1 MEESSGRALT
11 PKALRTRERIL
22 EAALA
27 LFAEKGYEAT
37 TMRDV
42 AREAGA
48 SLGLA
53 YRYFASKEEFALALY
68 MGLAE
73 GSEEWARDGLIGGT
87 VAERFETA
95 MVAKLDQVS
104 PHRGPLAA
112 LLSRALDP
120 DSSISALGEGTA
132 AVREKMGGVFLEVV
146 RGASDAP
153 GEKQARELGNVLY
166 ALHLA
171 ILLYW
176 FHDRTPGARAT
187 RDLVG
192 SAREALR
199 YLRPALRLPPMSR
212 VLSWLA
218 GTVISKQDEIMKQST
233 STVRPN
239 AAEVAL
245 GDALEWGIQR
255 WVAWSGREA
264 RISEAPWLEG
274 PIGESR

>member
-1 MEESSGRALT
+1 VEGTSGLT
-11 PKALRTRERIL
+11 AKALRSRERIL
-22 EAALA
+22 GAALG
-27 LFAEKGYEAT
+27 LFAERGYEAT

-68 MGLAE
+68 TRLAE
-73 GSEEWARDGLIGGT
+73 ESEEWARDGLVGRT
-87 VAERFETA
+87 VAERFERA
-95 MVAKLDQVS
+95 MVVKLDQVS

-120 DSSISALGEGTA
+120 DSPISALGEDTA

-153 GEKQARELGNVLY
+153 GEKQSRELGNVLY

-176 FHDRTPGARAT
+176 FHDKSPEERAT
-187 RDLVG
+187 RELMG
-192 SAREALR
+192 SARDALR
-199 YLRPALRLPPMSR
+199 YLRPVLRLPPISH
-212 VLSWLA
+212 VLSRLA
-218 GTVISKQDEIMKQST
+218 G
-233 STVRPN
+233 
-239 AAEVAL
+239 AL
-245 GDALEWGIQR
+245 GDVGMNIAGSP
-255 WVAWSGREA
+255 AG
-264 RISEAPWLEG
+264 G
-274 PIGESR
+274 

>member
-1 MEESSGRALT
+1 VERVSGLT

-22 EAALA
+22 EAALR
-27 LFAEKGYEAT
+27 LFAERGYEAT

-42 AREAGA
+42 AREAGS

-68 MGLAE
+68 MRLAE
-73 GSEEWARDGLIGGT
+73 QSEGWVRGEIVGGT
-87 VAERFETA
+87 VAERFELA
-95 MVAKLDQVS
+95 MGVKLDQVS

-112 LLSRALDP
+112 LMTRALDP
-120 DSSISALGEGTA
+120 NSPISALGEGTA

-176 FHDRTPGARAT
+176 FHDQSPEARAT
-187 RDLVG
+187 RELVS
-192 SAREALR
+192 SARDALR
-199 YLRPALRLPPMSR
+199 YLRPALRVPPMSR
-212 VLSWLA
+212 VLSRLA
-218 GTVISKQDEIMKQST
+218 GSLGNVGM
-233 STVRPN
+233 N
-239 AAEVAL
+239 ATGTTA
-245 GDALEWGIQR
+245 
-255 WVAWSGREA
+255 
-264 RISEAPWLEG
+264 
-274 PIGESR
+274 GEPTGS

>member
-1 MEESSGRALT
+1 MEGSSERVLT
-11 PKALRTRERIL
+11 PKARRTRERIL

-68 MGLAE
+68 MRLAE
-73 GSEEWARDGLIGGT
+73 ESEDWARDGLAGGT
-87 VAERFETA
+87 VAERFERA
-95 MVAKLDQVS
+95 MLAKLDQVS
-104 PHRGPLAA
+104 SHRGPLAA
-112 LLSRALDP
+112 LLTRALDP
-120 DSSISALGEGTA
+120 NSRLSALGEGTA
-132 AVREKMGGVFLEVV
+132 AVREKMGSIFLEVV

-153 GEKQARELGNVLY
+153 GEKQVRELGNVLY

-176 FHDRTPGARAT
+176 FHDKSPDARAT
-187 RDLVG
+187 RELIG
-192 SAREALR
+192 SARDALR

-212 VLSWLA
+212 VLSGLA
-218 GTVISKQDEIMKQST
+218 G
-233 STVRPN
+233 
-239 AAEVAL
+239 AL
-245 GDALEWGIQR
+245 GDVGMNATSPTAQE
-255 WVAWSGREA
+255 SG
-264 RISEAPWLEG
+264 
-274 PIGESR
+274 GER

>member
-1 MEESSGRALT
+1 MEGSSERVLT
-11 PKALRTRERIL
+11 PKARRTRERIL

-27 LFAEKGYEAT
+27 LFAERGYEAT

-53 YRYFASKEEFALALY
+53 YRYFAAKEEFALALY
-68 MGLAE
+68 MRLAE
-73 GSEEWARDGLIGGT
+73 ESEEWAREGLAEGT
-87 VAERFETA
+87 IAERFERA

-112 LLSRALDP
+112 LLTRALDP
-120 DSSISALGEGTA
+120 NSPISALGEGTA
-132 AVREKMGGVFLEVV
+132 AVREKMGGVFLEAV

-212 VLSWLA
+212 VLSRLA
-218 GTVISKQDEIMKQST
+218 GALRHVGMNGSGPGSGPPGQLSQNRMKS
-233 STVRPN
+233 
-239 AAEVAL
+239 
-245 GDALEWGIQR
+245 
-255 WVAWSGREA
+255 
-264 RISEAPWLEG
+264 
-274 PIGESR
+274 

>member
-1 MEESSGRALT
+1 VGGTSGRGLT
-11 PKALRTRERIL
+11 SKALRTRGRIL

-27 LFAEKGYEAT
+27 LFAEGGYEAT

-42 AREAGA
+42 ARESGA

-68 MGLAE
+68 MRLAE
-73 GSEEWARDGLIGGT
+73 ESEEWSREGLVGGT
-87 VAERFETA
+87 VAERFERA
-95 MVAKLDQVS
+95 MVVKLDQVS

-120 DSSISALGEGTA
+120 NSPISALGEGTA

-153 GEKQARELGNVLY
+153 GERQTRELGNILY

-192 SAREALR
+192 SARETLR

-212 VLSWLA
+212 VLSRLA
-218 GTVISKQDEIMKQST
+218 G
-233 STVRPN
+233 
-239 AAEVAL
+239 AL
-245 GDALEWGIQR
+245 GDIGMNAT
-255 WVAWSGREA
+255 
-264 RISEAPWLEG
+264 APTAE
-274 PIGESR
+274 ESV

>member
-1 MEESSGRALT
+1 MEELSGRVLT
-11 PKALRTRERIL
+11 PKARRTRERIL

-73 GSEEWARDGLIGGT
+73 ESEEWAQDGLVGGT
-87 VAERFETA
+87 VAERFEAA
-95 MVAKLDQVS
+95 MLAKLDQVS
-104 PHRGPLAA
+104 PHRDPLAA
-112 LLSRALDP
+112 LLARALDP
-120 DSSISALGEGTA
+120 NSPISVLGEGTA

-146 RGASDAP
+146 RGAGDAP
-153 GEKQARELGNVLY
+153 GEEQARELGNVLY

-176 FHDRTPGARAT
+176 FHDKTPEARAT
-187 RDLVG
+187 RELVG
-192 SAREALR
+192 SARETLR
-199 YLRPALRLPPMSR
+199 HLRPALRLPPTSR
-212 VLSWLA
+212 VLSRLA
-218 GTVISKQDEIMKQST
+218 G
-233 STVRPN
+233 
-239 AAEVAL
+239 AL
-245 GDALEWGIQR
+245 GNVGMNATAPPAEE
-255 WVAWSGREA
+255 SGEA
-264 RISEAPWLEG
+264 
-274 PIGESR
+274 

>member
-1 MEESSGRALT
+1 LT
-11 PKALRTRERIL
+11 SKALRTRGRIL

-27 LFAEKGYEAT
+27 LFAEGGYEAT

-42 AREAGA
+42 ARESGA

-68 MGLAE
+68 MRLAE
-73 GSEEWARDGLIGGT
+73 ESEEWSREGLVGGT
-87 VAERFETA
+87 VSERFERA
-95 MVAKLDQVS
+95 MVVKLDQVS

-120 DSSISALGEGTA
+120 NSPISALGEGTA

-153 GEKQARELGNVLY
+153 GERQTRELGNVLY

-192 SAREALR
+192 SAREMLR

-212 VLSWLA
+212 VLSRLA
-218 GTVISKQDEIMKQST
+218 G
-233 STVRPN
+233 
-239 AAEVAL
+239 AL
-245 GDALEWGIQR
+245 GD
-255 WVAWSGREA
+255 
-264 RISEAPWLEG
+264 
-274 PIGESR
+274 IGMNATASTAEESV

>member
-1 MEESSGRALT
+1 LWEEEMEETLRRTLT
-11 PKALRTRERIL
+11 PKARRTRERIL

-27 LFAEKGYEAT
+27 LFVDRGYEAT

-68 MGLAE
+68 MRLAE
-73 GSEEWARDGLIGGT
+73 ESEEWARDGLAGGT
-87 VAERFETA
+87 VAERFEAA
-95 MVAKLDQVS
+95 MLAKLDQVS
-104 PHRGPLAA
+104 SHRGPLAA
-112 LLSRALDP
+112 LLTSALDP
-120 DSSISALGEGTA
+120 NSRLAALGEGTA

-153 GEKQARELGNVLY
+153 GEKQVRELGNVLY

-176 FHDRTPGARAT
+176 FHDKTPETRAS
-187 RDLVG
+187 RELVG
-192 SAREALR
+192 SARDALR

-212 VLSWLA
+212 VLSRLT
-218 GTVISKQDEIMKQST
+218 G
-233 STVRPN
+233 
-239 AAEVAL
+239 
-245 GDALEWGIQR
+245 ALENVGMN
-255 WVAWSGREA
+255 ATGSSA
-264 RISEAPWLEG
+264 
-274 PIGESR
+274 GEPGET

>member
-1 MEESSGRALT
+1 MEGSSERVLT
-11 PKALRTRERIL
+11 PKARRTRERIL
-22 EAALA
+22 GAALA
-27 LFAEKGYEAT
+27 LFAERGYEAT

-68 MGLAE
+68 MRLAE
-73 GSEEWARDGLIGGT
+73 ESEEWAREGLAGGT
-87 VAERFETA
+87 IAERFEWA

-112 LLSRALDP
+112 LLTRALDP
-120 DSSISALGEGTA
+120 NSPISALGEGTS

-153 GEKQARELGNVLY
+153 REKQARELGKVLY
-166 ALHLA
+166 SLHLA
-171 ILLYW
+171 ILLSW

-212 VLSWLA
+212 VLSRLA
-218 GTVISKQDEIMKQST
+218 
-233 STVRPN
+233 N
-239 AAEVAL
+239 
-245 GDALEWGIQR
+245 ALEDVSIGDPG
-255 WVAWSGREA
+255 SGGA
-264 RISEAPWLEG
+264 GKPEG
-274 PIGESR
+274 L

>member
-1 MEESSGRALT
+1 LWEEEMEETLRRTLT
-11 PKALRTRERIL
+11 PKARRTRERIL

-27 LFAEKGYEAT
+27 LFVDRGYEAT

-68 MGLAE
+68 MRLAE
-73 GSEEWARDGLIGGT
+73 ESEEWARDGLAGGT
-87 VAERFETA
+87 VAERFEAA
-95 MVAKLDQVS
+95 MLAKLDQVS
-104 PHRGPLAA
+104 SHRGPLAA
-112 LLSRALDP
+112 LLTSALDP
-120 DSSISALGEGTA
+120 NSRLAALGEGTA

-153 GEKQARELGNVLY
+153 GEKQVRELGNVLY

-176 FHDRTPGARAT
+176 FHDKTPETRAS
-187 RDLVG
+187 RELVG
-192 SAREALR
+192 SARDALR

-212 VLSWLA
+212 VLSRLT
-218 GTVISKQDEIMKQST
+218 G
-233 STVRPN
+233 
-239 AAEVAL
+239 
-245 GDALEWGIQR
+245 ALENVGMN
-255 WVAWSGREA
+255 ATGSSA
-264 RISEAPWLEG
+264 
-274 PIGESR
+274 GEPGGT

>member
-1 MEESSGRALT
+1 MVGSSERVLT
-11 PKALRTRERIL
+11 PKARRTRERIL

-27 LFAEKGYEAT
+27 LFAERGYEAT

-68 MGLAE
+68 MRLAE
-73 GSEEWARDGLIGGT
+73 ESEESAREGLQGGT
-87 VAERFETA
+87 VAERFERA
-95 MVAKLDQVS
+95 MLMKLDQVS

-120 DSSISALGEGTA
+120 DSPISALGEGTA
-132 AVREKMGGVFLEVV
+132 AVREKMGGIFLEVV

-153 GEKQARELGNVLY
+153 GEKQVRELGNVLY

-176 FHDRTPGARAT
+176 FHDKTPEARAT
-187 RDLVG
+187 RELVG
-192 SAREALR
+192 SARDALR
-199 YLRPALRLPPMSR
+199 YLRPALRFPPMSR
-212 VLSWLA
+212 VLFRL
-218 GTVISKQDEIMKQST
+218 T
-233 STVRPN
+233 R
-239 AAEVAL
+239 AL
-245 GDALEWGIQR
+245 GNVGMNATGSS
-255 WVAWSGREA
+255 A
-264 RISEAPWLEG
+264 
-274 PIGESR
+274 GEPGEM

>member
-1 MEESSGRALT
+1 MAGSSERVLT
-11 PKALRTRERIL
+11 SKARRTRGRIL

-27 LFAEKGYEAT
+27 LFAERGYEAT

-68 MGLAE
+68 MRLAE
-73 GSEEWARDGLIGGT
+73 ESEEWAREGLVGGT
-87 VAERFETA
+87 VAERFEAATL
-95 MVAKLDQVS
+95 AKLDQVS

-120 DSSISALGEGTA
+120 NSPISALGEGTA
-132 AVREKMGGVFLEVV
+132 AVREKTGDVFLEVV

-176 FHDRTPGARAT
+176 FHDKTPGARAT
-187 RDLVG
+187 RELMG
-192 SAREALR
+192 SARDALR

-212 VLSWLA
+212 VLSGLA
-218 GTVISKQDEIMKQST
+218 G
-233 STVRPN
+233 
-239 AAEVAL
+239 AL
-245 GDALEWGIQR
+245 GDVGMNATSPTAQE
-255 WVAWSGREA
+255 SG
-264 RISEAPWLEG
+264 
-274 PIGESR
+274 GER